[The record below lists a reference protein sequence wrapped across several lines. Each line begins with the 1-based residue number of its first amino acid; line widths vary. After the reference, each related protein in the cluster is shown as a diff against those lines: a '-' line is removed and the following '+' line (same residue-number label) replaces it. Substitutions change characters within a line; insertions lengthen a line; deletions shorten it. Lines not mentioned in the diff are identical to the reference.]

1 MSASAATARAE
12 LRVGFVLAP
21 NFTMLA
27 LSAFVDTLR
36 LAADEDDWSRPIH
49 CDWRVLSDDTRPVRA
64 SCGLDVTPTARFG
77 DPRDFDY
84 IVVVGGLL
92 DGSRISR
99 AAGEFLRRAAAAGVP
114 LAGVC
119 TGSFALA
126 GLGLLDDRR
135 VCVSWFHHDDFA
147 SRFPQLAASSTEQ
160 FIEDRDRLTCAGGT
174 SVMHLAAHLVARH
187 RGRAAAAKALRI
199 MLEDLPRAGDAPQP
213 APVDDLSSDDARVR
227 RAMLLIERHADG
239 HFPLD
244 ELAREVGVSPRHLG
258 RLFQHQIGM
267 TPTAYAMRLRL
278 RRARE
283 LLEKTRQ
290 PIVDIAMQCGFVS
303 NSHFSRA
310 ASATCTAIR
319 RARRVRGDPRL
330 VQGFARRGTDAARKR
345 KRRLAGRRFI
355 AGPPSRGPCGQGQR
369 PIAFFTPAA
378 ASGLPSNVVT
388 PSSHLSSSA
397 GLALM

>member
-1 MSASAATARAE
+1 MPASVPAA

-49 CDWRVLSDDTRPVRA
+49 CDWRVLSEEPKPIRA

-92 DGSRISR
+92 DGSRINR
-99 AAGEFLRRAAAAGVP
+99 ATGDFLRRAAAAGVP

-119 TGSFALA
+119 TGSFILA

-135 VCVSWFHHDDFA
+135 VCVSWFHHDDFE
-147 SRFPQLAASSTEQ
+147 SRFPHLTASSTEQ

-187 RGRAAAAKALRI
+187 RDKATAAKALRI

-213 APVDDLSSDDARVR
+213 SPVNEISSDDARVR
-227 RAMLLIERHADG
+227 RAMLLMERHIDG
-239 HFPLD
+239 PCALD
-244 ELAREVGVSPRHLG
+244 ELARNVGVSPRHLA
-258 RLFQHQIGM
+258 RLFQRQVGM
-267 TPTAYAMRLRL
+267 SPSAFALRLRL

-303 NSHFSRA
+303 NSHFSR
-310 ASATCTAIR
+310 SFR
-319 RARRVRGDPRL
+319 NVYGH
-330 VQGFARRGTDAARKR
+330 
-345 KRRLAGRRFI
+345 
-355 AGPPSRGPCGQGQR
+355 PPSEAR
-369 PIAFFTPAA
+369 
-378 ASGLPSNVVT
+378 
-388 PSSHLSSSA
+388 A
-397 GLALM
+397 G